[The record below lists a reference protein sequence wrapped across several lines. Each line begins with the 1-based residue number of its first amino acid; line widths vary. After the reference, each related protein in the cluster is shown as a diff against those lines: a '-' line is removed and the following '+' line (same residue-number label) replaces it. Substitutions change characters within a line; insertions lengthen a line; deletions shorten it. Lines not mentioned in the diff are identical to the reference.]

1 MSKQVIE
8 AFRRRGLTLKLSTL
22 LVEKGYTVSG
32 MKEVTWGELRKRRME
47 ERDIKAIC
55 KAFGIEMPKPKKE
68 APKKAAKPSAPKKEA
83 KKAPPK
89 KEAKPKPGA
98 PKKPKVEK
106 PPRSLKD
113 KPSKKEAKP
122 KKGKK
127 PAPSEFDEIK
137 ADKGIIWCQKEQQE
151 VDVFHETFN
160 KKGRV
165 TWGAN
170 FPINISQFSFPL
182 VGYVYLKGEGVK
194 FRAVINKIDKE
205 EELVK
210 KTAVIPIKFKKE
222 KFQTYIDVVELEE
235 LPDYVPLEKFD
246 NLKGEPVK
254 SARNYTQILHKPL
267 DEIVTKATGKPTK
280 ADIGILWSV
289 GDPAL
294 IPQYQDVFA
303 KKGKVLWGTRFQIN
317 TKQFRYPL
325 ISYIY
330 VKGKGVPYKAMIED
344 ITSGAEELPPP
355 TKSLFPKSLKDEK
368 FPTFLKISSLEE
380 LESPMKLNEFKTP
393 KGKSVKSARNYTQII
408 NPEVVLE
415 TPGLLED
422 KEEEEEEELII
433 KTIKEKTIAPLV
445 LETQAAIKIKLPDD
459 VVDHM
464 GRHLAE
470 KPNIEQ
476 DLEGYIRAYD
486 NILAILKKLKASD
499 ILPMNVIDNYAER
512 IRNLD
517 LTDSEL
523 ITIFTET
530 LDLFDSHLVD
540 PYESAGIV
548 AAQSIGEPGTQM
560 TMRTFHYAGVA
571 EINVTLGLPR
581 LIEIVDARRVPSTP
595 MMEIFLEKNLRHNI
609 EAIQKVV
616 SEIEMTSLNDIARID
631 VNIPHMR
638 LDIFPEEKEMKKRNI
653 EFTDIHRKLK
663 KLKAEVEFN
672 EDEKTFTII
681 SIKLS
686 YNALQ
691 WLFGQVK
698 NISIKG
704 IDGIKRAIIRK
715 EGPEYVLY
723 TEGSNLAKV
732 LEIDGVD
739 ISRTSTNSILEIHEV
754 LGIEAARQA
763 IINEAR
769 ATLGEQGLN
778 VDVRHIMLVSD
789 VMTFEGDVLAIG
801 RHGISGQKTSVLA
814 RAAFEITSTHL
825 LKAGVIGEVDQLRGV
840 AENIIVGQPVTLGT
854 GAVELIYKPESKRKK
869 K

>member
-1 MSKQVIE
+1 MSQQVIE

-22 LVEKGYTVSG
+22 LVEKGYTISG
-32 MKEVTWGELRKRRME
+32 MKEVTWGELRKRRLE
-47 ERDIKAIC
+47 DKDIKAIC
-55 KAFGIEMPKPKKE
+55 KAFKIEMPKAKPAAPKKE
-68 APKKAAKPSAPKKEA
+68 APKKEAKKAAPKTKPPKKEA

-89 KEAKPKPGA
+89 KEAKEAPPKKEA
-98 PKKPKVEK
+98 PKKEP
-106 PPRSLKD
+106 
-113 KPSKKEAKP
+113 KP
-122 KKGKK
+122 KKEK
-127 PAPSEFDEIK
+127 APSEFDEIK

-151 VDVFHETFN
+151 VDVFHETFK

-182 VGYVYLKGEGVK
+182 VGYVYIKGEGVK
-194 FRAVINKIDKE
+194 FRAVIEKIDKE

-210 KTAVIPIKFKKE
+210 KTAVVPAKFKKE

-246 NLKGEPVK
+246 NLKGDPVK

-294 IPQYQDVFA
+294 IPQYQEVFA

-344 ITSGAEELPPP
+344 ITSGTEELPPP
-355 TKSLFPKSLKDEK
+355 TKTLFPKSLKDEK

-380 LESPMKLNEFKTP
+380 LDSPKKLSEFKTP

-415 TPGLLED
+415 TPSLLED
-422 KEEEEEEELII
+422 LEEEEEEEELVI
-433 KTIKEKTIAPLV
+433 KSIEEKTIAPLV
-445 LETQAAIKIKLPDD
+445 LETQAAIKIKLPDN
-459 VVDHM
+459 VVDHI
-464 GRHLAE
+464 GRELAE

-476 DLEGYIRAYD
+476 DLEGYIRSYD
-486 NILAILKKLKASD
+486 SIIAILKKLKAQE
-499 ILPMNVIDNYAER
+499 ILSMNVIDNYAER

-517 LTDSEL
+517 LTDAEL
-523 ITIFTET
+523 KAIFTDT
-530 LDLFDSHLVD
+530 LEQYDSHLVD

-631 VNIPHMR
+631 VNIPYMR

-681 SIKLS
+681 SSKLS

-723 TEGSNLAKV
+723 TEGSNLSKV

-769 ATLGEQGLN
+769 NTLGEQGLN
-778 VDVRHIMLVSD
+778 VDVRHIMLVAD

-854 GAVELIYKPESKRKK
+854 GAVELIYKPESKGKK